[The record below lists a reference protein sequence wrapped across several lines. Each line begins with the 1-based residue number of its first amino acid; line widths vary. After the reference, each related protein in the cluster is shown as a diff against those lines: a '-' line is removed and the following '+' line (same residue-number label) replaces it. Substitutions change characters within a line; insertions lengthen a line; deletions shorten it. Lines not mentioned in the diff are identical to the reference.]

1 MTAAAKNGTIYE
13 FDEFQLIPEEDLLLR
28 NGEPIPINPKAFRV
42 LTLLVERNGHLVHK
56 SEILDLIWQD
66 SFVEEGSLSKAIW
79 FVRHALGDTSKEKF
93 IQTVPRRGYRFVF
106 PVSVRADHSGAF
118 RLPDLEGLNENG
130 RGLTEK
136 TNATTN
142 GAAYGNGFRAARV
155 PPTLRERSPYL
166 VVGLIA
172 LVGVLVAFGAYLIFR
187 PTSAVART
195 IAVLPF
201 KSLAADAR
209 DESLEMG
216 MAETLITRLGGI
228 KYLTVRPI
236 TSVRKFAG
244 LENDPVQAGKEMGVD
259 SVLDGSIQK
268 SGDRIRVTVRL
279 VKTGDGETL
288 WSENF
293 EESATEIF
301 KVQDRIAE
309 RVVEVLE
316 LHLSP
321 SERQQTAKHYTD
333 DPEAYDLYLH
343 GQYLW
348 HTRAPDSAEQ
358 RLDLYTRALRKD
370 PNFAL
375 AHVAAGETYISLHG
389 QGKISWQ
396 EAIPRAKEQL
406 TKALRIDASLAE
418 AYKLSGELK
427 YQYEYEWAEAEK
439 DFLKAIELDP
449 NSGPSHLAYGF
460 FLMTSGRFEEADV
473 EIQKAQEIDPS
484 SLTYRDVR
492 AHLLYKS
499 RRYDEAQ
506 RYLLQIIADFP
517 QDTTAYDVLSGV
529 YTQKQMYREAIDC
542 TLKSM
547 ELRGRPAD
555 LITKLRRAF
564 EKSGIEGFRQEKLRS
579 ITERS
584 KTEYIRPNIFASSY
598 AWLGDKENAFLWLRK
613 SLDERD
619 PVVSLKID
627 PEFDFLRDD
636 PRYFEIL
643 RRLNLQP

>member
-517 QDTTAYDVLSGV
+517 QDTTAYDVLS
-529 YTQKQMYREAIDC
+529 
-542 TLKSM
+542 
-547 ELRGRPAD
+547 
-555 LITKLRRAF
+555 
-564 EKSGIEGFRQEKLRS
+564 
-579 ITERS
+579 
-584 KTEYIRPNIFASSY
+584 
-598 AWLGDKENAFLWLRK
+598 
-613 SLDERD
+613 
-619 PVVSLKID
+619 
-627 PEFDFLRDD
+627 
-636 PRYFEIL
+636 
-643 RRLNLQP
+643 

>member
-1 MTAAAKNGTIYE
+1 MEAAAKNGTIYE

-28 NGEPIPINPKAFRV
+28 NGEPIPLNPKAFRV
-42 LTLLVERNGHLVHK
+42 LTLLVERNGHLIHK
-56 SEILDLIWQD
+56 PEILDLIWED

-79 FVRHALGDTSKEKF
+79 FVRHALGDTSKERF

-106 PVSVRADHSGAF
+106 PVTVRNDHSGAF
-118 RLPDLEGLNENG
+118 RSPDLRGLNENG
-130 RGLTEK
+130 RALVEERSP
-136 TNATTN
+136 TTN
-142 GAAYGNGFRAARV
+142 GAVYGNGSPAALV
-155 PPTLRERSPYL
+155 PRTLRDRSPYL
-166 VVGLIA
+166 IVGIIAVLI
-172 LVGVLVAFGAYLIFR
+172 VLLASGAYFIFKR
-187 PTSAVART
+187 TSSVART

-201 KSLAADAR
+201 RSLAADVR

-236 TSVRKFAG
+236 SSVRKYAG
-244 LENDPVQAGKEMGVD
+244 IENDPLQAGKEMGVD
-259 SVLDGSIQK
+259 SLLDGSIQK

-279 VKTGDGETL
+279 VNTKDGETL
-288 WSENF
+288 WFENF
-293 EESATEIF
+293 DESAAEIF

-316 LHLSP
+316 LRLSP

-333 DPEAYDLYLH
+333 NPEAYDLYLQ

-389 QGKISWQ
+389 QGKISWR
-396 EAIPRAKEQL
+396 EALPRAKEQL
-406 TKALRIDASLAE
+406 TRALRIDPSLAE

-427 YQYEYEWAEAEK
+427 YQYEHDWAEAER

-492 AHLLYKS
+492 GHLLYKS

-517 QDTTAYDVLSGV
+517 QDTTAYDVLAGV

-555 LITKLRRAF
+555 LIAKLRRAF
-564 EKSGIEGFRQEKLRS
+564 DKSGMEGFRQEKLRT

-584 KTEYIRPNIFASSY
+584 KTEYIRPHTFASNY

-627 PEFDFLRDD
+627 QEFDFLRDD